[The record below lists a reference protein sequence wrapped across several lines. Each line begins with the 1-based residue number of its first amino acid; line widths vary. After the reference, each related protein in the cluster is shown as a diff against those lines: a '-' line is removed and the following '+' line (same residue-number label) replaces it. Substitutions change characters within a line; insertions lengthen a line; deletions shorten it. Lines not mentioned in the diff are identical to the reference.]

1 MRNDS
6 NIEFDVAEVLD
17 YEYTYQYVDS
27 VRTDTNVNSLF
38 GLKVRSCNSYFN
50 PRPFIAKPANMN
62 TKNIPL
68 VGELVLI
75 FRTFNQVSNSVFR
88 RETWYYLTTIDVQS
102 SMNANPIPG
111 ISSQTAPAN
120 EDDSYK
126 PGKTFDF
133 KSISPIQPYEGDL
146 IIEGRFGNS
155 LRFGSTIKSGGNYY
169 KQPTWKGDVSSN
181 SLVSSPIIILSNGQA
196 NQTEKK
202 FVVENINTDNSS
214 LYLTSTQTLPGF
226 VLNNTLQTV
235 TDSVTQF
242 SKSQFI
248 GTADRI
254 ILKAKTDTVA
264 LDSGLSIELNSPLLS
279 IGVKKDKEDGLH
291 TEAVEDLFELIFDIL
306 ISGLR
311 DSNEAPVNLA
321 DPQFITLKNQLI
333 SRLRNKSIKQDK
345 F

>member
-1 MRNDS
+1 MKSDS

-27 VRTDTNVNSLF
+27 TRKDTNVNSLF

-75 FRTFNQVSNSVFR
+75 FRTFNQVSNSSLR

-111 ISSQTAPAN
+111 ISNQTGNPSDL
-120 EDDSYK
+120 ETYK

-133 KSISPIQPYEGDL
+133 KSVSPIQPYEGD
-146 IIEGRFGNS
+146 IIVEGRFGNS
-155 LRFGSTIKSGGNYY
+155 LRFGSTVKSGGNYY
-169 KQPTWKGDVSSN
+169 RQPTWGGDISSN
-181 SLVSSPIIILSNGQA
+181 LLVSDPIIILSNGQA
-196 NQTEKK
+196 NQSEKK

-214 LYLTSTQTLPGF
+214 LYLTSTQKLFGF
-226 VLNNTLQTV
+226 QLNNTLRTV
-235 TDSVTQF
+235 DDSVTQF

>member
-1 MRNDS
+1 MKMES

-17 YEYTYQYVDS
+17 YEYTYQYVES
-27 VRTDTNVNSLF
+27 TRRDTNVNNLF
-38 GLKVRSCNSYFN
+38 GLKVRSCNNYFN
-50 PRPFIAKPANMN
+50 PKPFIAKPANIN

-75 FRTFNQVSNSVFR
+75 FRTFNQISNSQLR

-111 ISSQTAPAN
+111 ISDKSSDQNAIDA
-120 EDDSYK
+120 YK
-126 PGKTFDF
+126 PGNTFDF
-133 KSISPIQPYEGDL
+133 KSVSPIQPFEGD
-146 IIEGRFGNS
+146 IIVEGRFGNS
-155 LRFGSTIKSGGNYY
+155 LRFGSTVKSGGNYY
-169 KQPTWKGDVSSN
+169 KQPTWNGDISTNTLISN
-181 SLVSSPIIILSNGQA
+181 PIIILSNGQA

-214 LYLTSTQTLPGF
+214 LYLTSTQKLNDF
-226 VLNNTLQTV
+226 RLNNILRTV
-235 TDSVTQF
+235 EESVTQF
-242 SKSQFI
+242 SKSQYI

-306 ISGLR
+306 IYGLR
-311 DSNEAPVNLA
+311 DSNEAPVNLS